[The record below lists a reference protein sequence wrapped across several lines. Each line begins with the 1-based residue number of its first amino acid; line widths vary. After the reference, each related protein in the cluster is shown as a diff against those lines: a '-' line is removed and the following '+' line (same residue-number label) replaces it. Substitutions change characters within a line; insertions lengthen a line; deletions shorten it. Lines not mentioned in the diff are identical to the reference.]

1 MADIKKATLMS
12 LEEALKAKE
21 QAIREGRFQEAMLL
35 GDLVTL
41 LAKAEI
47 YQTNERMILSNP
59 RGMSNSDSY
68 RQVWQ
73 LVEDLSFQAVP
84 QDLRDQINQLESK
97 LKPEL

>member
-1 MADIKKATLMS
+1 MVDIKKLTLMTV
-12 LEEALKAKE
+12 EEAVKAKD

-35 GDLVTL
+35 GDLVNL

-47 YQTNERMILSNP
+47 YQTNERMILTNP
-59 RGMSNSDSY
+59 RGFSSSENY

-84 QDLRDQINQLESK
+84 ADLREQIKQLESK
-97 LKPEL
+97 LQP